1 MKHCP
6 ESFLYLPGNLINSV
20 SLKLPFLPVDMDQL
34 SPLAAARMFLPRLP
48 SFLKSAVYHSLW
60 LSPTSTKWDLRTEL
74 TVSVLRSLM
83 SGSKPT
89 PISKQQRFT
98 LRDPGIKGRMWISKV
113 ALPAP
118 PDEEDILSL
127 LTSAIDALKDSG
139 SEQYTIPSVAPVEAE
154 WTGYRRGVPADRPRP
169 DLSEAQ
175 HYEKL
180 MAEVTSEMT
189 ILYLHGG
196 AMFLCSPATHRPF
209 TSKLAKLTGGR
220 CLSVRYRLSPQVAF
234 PAALLDVLIAYL
246 SLIYPPP
253 GSLHAPV
260 PASKIIVAG
269 DSAGGNLSLALLQL
283 LLQINRTS
291 TPSQSIKFHDSIISL
306 PLPVPAGL
314 AVSSPWCDL
323 CRSLPSIT
331 ANAQYDYLPPPLTT
345 SAIARFPADELWP
358 TNPPRGDIYC
368 ETSMMCHALTS
379 PLAASDWRGACPVW
393 FGVGEEMLADEGAAV
408 ASKMT
413 KQGVKVRWEM
423 YESMPH
429 CFALLPISLRAA
441 EIFYESWVAFCKTA
455 TAKKEVDTKAV
466 LYQAKTCKEREI
478 KIGDLSP
485 LTEEEI
491 LRKMRAAQ
499 AARREG
505 TEGDSKLMPRL

>member
-1 MKHCP
+1 
-6 ESFLYLPGNLINSV
+6 
-20 SLKLPFLPVDMDQL
+20 MDQS
-34 SPLAAARMFLPRLP
+34 SPLAAARMVLPRLP
-48 SFLKSAVYHSLW
+48 FFLKSAVYHSLW

-74 TVSVLRSLM
+74 TVTFLRSLM

-89 PISKQQRFT
+89 PISKQQRLT
-98 LRDPGIKGRMWISKV
+98 LRDPGIKGTMWISKV

-127 LTSAIDALKDSG
+127 LTAAIDALKDSG

-175 HYEKL
+175 HYEEL
-180 MAEVTSEMT
+180 MSEVTSKVT

-196 AMFLCSPATHRPF
+196 ALFLCSPATHRPT
-209 TSKLAKLTGGR
+209 TSKLAELTGGR

-234 PAALLDVLIAYL
+234 PAALLDVLVAYL
-246 SLIYPPP
+246 SLLYPPP

-269 DSAGGNLSLALLQL
+269 DSAGGTLSLALLQL

-291 TPSQSIKFHDSIISL
+291 APSQSIKFHDSIVSL
-306 PLPVPAGL
+306 PLPIPAGI

-323 CRSLPSIT
+323 CRSLPSII

-345 SAIARFPADELWP
+345 SAIASFPADEIWP
-358 TNPPRGDIYC
+358 TDPPRGDIYC
-368 ETSMMCHALTS
+368 ETSMMCHPLTS

-393 FGVGEEMLADEGAAV
+393 LGVGEEMLADEGAAV
-408 ASKMT
+408 ASKMA

-429 CFALLPISLRAA
+429 CFELVLLTLKATQ
-441 EIFYESWVAFCKTA
+441 IFYDNWATFCTTT
-455 TAKKEVDTKAV
+455 TAKEKIDTEGV
-466 LYQAKTCKEREI
+466 LYEAKTCKMRKI
-478 KIGDLSP
+478 KVEDLSP

-491 LRKMRAAQ
+491 LQGMKAAQ
-499 AARREG
+499 EARREG
-505 TEGDSKLMPRL
+505 TEGEAKMMPRL